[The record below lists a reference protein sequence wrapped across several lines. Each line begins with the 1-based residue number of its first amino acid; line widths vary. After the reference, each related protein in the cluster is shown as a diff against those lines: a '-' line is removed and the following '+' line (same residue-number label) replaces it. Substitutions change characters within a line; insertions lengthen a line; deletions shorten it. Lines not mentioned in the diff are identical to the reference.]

1 MSLRVHNDDES
12 PSNPRTS
19 DPWVEDRVEET
30 RDPLTLPLCVTRALH
45 RHLALALSAVRST
58 APFDALNAGQ
68 RSIVSELL
76 CGWAGGHAPNQAD
89 VVRATGLS
97 VRFVRDALLELEEAL
112 VVSAVRQP
120 GKSASYGAGL
130 LLERCLRDF
139 AGGLDVN
146 VWRSGVPAKAALSA
160 SMLRTTPAPGAGGSA
175 TTPARGAGGSETT
188 PARGAGGS
196 ETTPALGAA
205 GSSTTPAPGA
215 AGSSTTPAPGAAG
228 SETTPA
234 PGAGGSATT
243 PAPGAGVARMRD
255 FDRTRAPTP
264 IGLSIGHNLQRIRVS
279 PSEPT
284 AAATSDS
291 SDADSDPAPS
301 DSPFLIKKKILN
313 TLSSFPEKPP
323 DPATPPTTPA
333 YLGDAV
339 LRAAALRALIT
350 RYKQGLPDRPLPR
363 TFAAE
368 DIETVVRVTTD
379 WTGSEAE
386 LDQEHLDAIAG
397 ATQKSKAQPPS
408 VRFIWGDRDH
418 FFRNAREVRRARE
431 AANAPVVKRTKK
443 LDPALPPA
451 TCEQL
456 SDIGRNGM
464 ALLDRLGDAE
474 AVRLQNSRCFPNSNP
489 SDSP

>member
-58 APFDALNAGQ
+58 PPFDALNAGQ

-160 SMLRTTPAPGAGGSA
+160 SMLRTTPAPGAGGS
-175 TTPARGAGGSETT
+175 ETT
-188 PARGAGGS
+188 PAH
-196 ETTPALGAA
+196 GAA
-205 GSSTTPAPGA
+205 GSPTTPAPGAAGSPTTPAPGA
-215 AGSSTTPAPGAAG
+215 AGSSTTPAPRAGGSATTPAPGAAG
-228 SETTPA
+228 SETTPAPGAGGSATTPA

-323 DPATPPTTPA
+323 DPGTPPTTPATRATSTTPTTPA
-333 YLGDAV
+333 YLGDA
-339 LRAAALRALIT
+339 
-350 RYKQGLPDRPLPR
+350 
-363 TFAAE
+363 
-368 DIETVVRVTTD
+368 
-379 WTGSEAE
+379 
-386 LDQEHLDAIAG
+386 
-397 ATQKSKAQPPS
+397 
-408 VRFIWGDRDH
+408 
-418 FFRNAREVRRARE
+418 
-431 AANAPVVKRTKK
+431 
-443 LDPALPPA
+443 
-451 TCEQL
+451 
-456 SDIGRNGM
+456 
-464 ALLDRLGDAE
+464 
-474 AVRLQNSRCFPNSNP
+474 
-489 SDSP
+489 

>member
-58 APFDALNAGQ
+58 PPFDALNAGQ

-97 VRFVRDALLELEEAL
+97 VRFVRDALLELEQAL

-175 TTPARGAGGSETT
+175 TTPA
-188 PARGAGGS
+188 
-196 ETTPALGAA
+196 
-205 GSSTTPAPGA
+205 
-215 AGSSTTPAPGAAG
+215 
-228 SETTPA
+228 
-234 PGAGGSATT
+234 
-243 PAPGAGVARMRD
+243 PGAGVARMRD

-284 AAATSDS
+284 AAATSNT
-291 SDADSDPAPS
+291 SDAESDAAPS

-323 DPATPPTTPA
+323 DPGTPPTTPATRATSTTPTTPA

-456 SDIGRNGM
+456 SDVGRNGM

>member
-58 APFDALNAGQ
+58 PPFDALNAGQ

-175 TTPARGAGGSETT
+175 TTPA
-188 PARGAGGS
+188 
-196 ETTPALGAA
+196 
-205 GSSTTPAPGA
+205 
-215 AGSSTTPAPGAAG
+215 
-228 SETTPA
+228 
-234 PGAGGSATT
+234 
-243 PAPGAGVARMRD
+243 PGAGVARMRD

-323 DPATPPTTPA
+323 DPGTPPTTPATRATSTTPTTPA

>member
-1 MSLRVHNDDES
+1 
-12 PSNPRTS
+12 
-19 DPWVEDRVEET
+19 
-30 RDPLTLPLCVTRALH
+30 
-45 RHLALALSAVRST
+45 VRST
-58 APFDALNAGQ
+58 PPFDALNAGQ

-160 SMLRTTPAPGAGGSA
+160 SMLRTTPAPGAGGS
-175 TTPARGAGGSETT
+175 
-188 PARGAGGS
+188 

-205 GSSTTPAPGA
+205 GSPTTPAPGAAGSPTTPAPGA
-215 AGSSTTPAPGAAG
+215 AGSSTTPAPRAGGSATTPAPGAAG

-323 DPATPPTTPA
+323 DPGTPPTTPATRATSTTPTTPA

-339 LRAAALRALIT
+339 LRAAALRALIA